1 MTMEIKVLFVFQIF
15 SFLMTKESEKFKVN
29 VTSKGELSIKELGD
43 KMAEYLIMLRKGEV
57 ITENKFCET
66 INFT

>member
-1 MTMEIKVLFVFQIF
+1 
-15 SFLMTKESEKFKVN
+15 MTKEFEKFKVN
-29 VTSKGELSIKELGD
+29 VTSKGELSIEELGD